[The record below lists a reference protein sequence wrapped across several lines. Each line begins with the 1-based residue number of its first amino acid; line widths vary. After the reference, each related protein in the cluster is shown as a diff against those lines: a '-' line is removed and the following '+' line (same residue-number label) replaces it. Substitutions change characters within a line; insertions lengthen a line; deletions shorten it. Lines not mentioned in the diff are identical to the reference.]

1 LEELNVKTLLSI
13 EQEPDLYKNA
23 QQAAGDQTETV
34 VSVDHYSVSLEA
46 GYMVALDSAITPE
59 LADEGLARELAH
71 RIQGLRRAA
80 EFELTDRIITYYD
93 APPAISRIMT
103 NDRTGDYIREET
115 LSEDLVEGIAADA
128 EKVESF
134 KLDGAEVTVGV
145 KRVISAPDA

>member
-1 LEELNVKTLLSI
+1 MPELPEVENTRL
-13 EQEPDLYKNA
+13 
-23 QQAAGDQTETV
+23 
-34 VSVDHYSVSLEA
+34 
-46 GYMVALDSAITPE
+46 TPE

-103 NDRTGDYIREET
+103 NASTGDYIREET
-115 LSEDLVEGIAADA
+115 LSDDLVEGIAEDA

-134 KLDGAEVTVGV
+134 KLDGQDVTIGV
-145 KRVISAPDA
+145 KRVTAESDA